1 MDVYKLMEHGTY
13 QSAAAPAPVFVVVK
27 LGGAAITVKAEL
39 QRFDDAV
46 LPRTADP
53 LAAFYSYYHRLLPL
67 HATVPRSTIITF

>member
-39 QRFDDAV
+39 RLDDAV
-46 LPRTADP
+46 LRRTADQF
-53 LAAFYSYYHRLLPL
+53 AAFYSYYHRPLPL
-67 HATVPRSTIITF
+67 HATVP